1 MPTACAQFVFRM
13 ITFATAVTSLLK
25 LPPSNRLRWRGCLI
39 HFELDPPSELSQAIL
54 RPPHTDHSE
63 EGKLSARKR
72 LVDRFGTRL
81 PSRRQLRVI
90 ELVAQ
95 GLKNKEIAKEL
106 RISEHVVRNHLG
118 KIYDKIGV
126 SNRVELALWY
136 WARMQEGEPRRTG
149 N

>member
-1 MPTACAQFVFRM
+1 MP
-13 ITFATAVTSLLK
+13 
-25 LPPSNRLRWRGCLI
+25 
-39 HFELDPPSELSQAIL
+39 
-54 RPPHTDHSE
+54 
-63 EGKLSARKR
+63 ARKR
-72 LVDRFGTRL
+72 LVDRYGTRL

-90 ELVAQ
+90 ALVAQ

-136 WARMQEGEPRRTG
+136 WARRQEGKPLRTG

>member
-1 MPTACAQFVFRM
+1 M
-13 ITFATAVTSLLK
+13 
-25 LPPSNRLRWRGCLI
+25 
-39 HFELDPPSELSQAIL
+39 
-54 RPPHTDHSE
+54 
-63 EGKLSARKR
+63 SARKR
-72 LVDRFGTRL
+72 LVDRYGTRL

-106 RISEHVVRNHLG
+106 RISEYVVRNHLG

-136 WARMQEGEPRRTG
+136 WARRQERKPRRAG
-149 N
+149 D